1 MNLLNNF
8 LHPQSPSQEDC
19 GYVEISGAFN
29 GDISNGMN
37 VFVAPSGHIKGNIK
51 TRALVIAGKVQGNV
65 EAYSLVIHSSGE
77 LIYNKL
83 IYREL
88 IVEDG
93 GVMIY
98 RNDTPGVQME
108 PPVSRAPVAGALKV
122 EVPQAEAPGI
132 EMPSASKPSPPPT
145 VEVPAVQVPSS
156 QPALQPTV
164 AAASPQPPAAHHIP
178 VSNREVHFHSS
189 F

>member
-37 VFVAPSGHIKGNIK
+37 VFVAPSGYVKGNIK
-51 TRALVIAGKVQGNV
+51 TRTLVIAGKVQGNV
-65 EAYSLVIHSSGE
+65 EAHSLVIHSSGE

-108 PPVSRAPVAGALKV
+108 PPVSRAPVASALKV
-122 EVPQAEAPGI
+122 EVPKTETPGI
-132 EMPSASKPSPPPT
+132 EMPSASKPSPPT
-145 VEVPAVQVPSS
+145 IEVPVEQASS
-156 QPALQPTV
+156 PQPVMQQPL
-164 AAASPQPPAAHHIP
+164 AAASHRPPPAHQIST
-178 VSNREVHFHSS
+178 SNKAVHFHSS